1 MTNEE
6 ITIGN
11 RIISKFMG
19 LSIVYTNDEK
29 TKCEYTTQEPWPPKT
44 TKVKFDKPRDDD
56 YIYRNVI
63 EYHLS
68 WDWLIPVY
76 SKIMNTEFS
85 SANTEEFEL
94 QSLFEETV
102 WNNRIDLAFD
112 AIVNYIKNE
121 QK

>member
-68 WDWLIPVY
+68 WSCLIPVY
-76 SKIMNTEFS
+76 SKIMNEDNGLC
-85 SANTEEFEL
+85 AIVL
-94 QSLFEETV
+94 QGHFEEDVRT
-102 WNNRIDLAFD
+102 NRIDLAFK
-112 AIVNYIKNE
+112 AIVNYVKNE